1 MSERHVLVTAAELDA
16 LTPDQRAAAMGER
29 IVTELNT
36 LPEHFQQR
44 ITDTAT
50 MLAAAL
56 PPRD

>member
-1 MSERHVLVTAAELDA
+1 
-16 LTPDQRAAAMGER
+16 MGER

-56 PPRD
+56 PPRE